1 MGNLVLQQTQLFTGA
16 TATGSSVAVLVENFQ
31 HILAT
36 LSSSWS
42 ANFTI
47 KFQWSMQLD
56 RPDFSAPQ
64 SSTNTWDYI
73 QVKDYQNNASIDGDT
88 GIAFAGTDDVRI
100 VELNTN
106 NLRWVG
112 ATITA
117 RIAGSINLFIVWSD
131 NQ

>member
-1 MGNLVLQQTQLFTGA
+1 
-16 TATGSSVAVLVENFQ
+16 
-31 HILAT
+31 
-36 LSSSWS
+36 
-42 ANFTI
+42 
-47 KFQWSMQLD
+47 MQFE

-117 RIAGSINLFIVWSD
+117 RVAGSINLFIV
-131 NQ
+131 

>member
-1 MGNLVLQQTQLFTGA
+1 MGKTNLQQTTLFSSK
-16 TATGSSVAVLVENFQ
+16 GSTWSSNAVLVQDYQ
-31 HILAT
+31 HVIAT

-47 KFQWSMQLD
+47 KFQWSTQLEQ
-56 RPDFSAPQ
+56 PNFASAQ
-64 SSTNTWDYI
+64 SPTNAWDYI

-88 GIAFAGTDDVRI
+88 GITFAGTDDVRM

-106 NLRWVG
+106 NLRWIW

-117 RIAGSINLFIVWSD
+117 RSAGNINLFIVWSD